1 MLEWKKWWTQGEVYC
16 PRFRFSLKGLT
27 TGDNTTKFA
36 RLCFWAM
43 LSAKTNISVLQSQL
57 DRLSAWHHL
66 TAHYRNKSLKYAWL
80 AWHAR
85 KRGKFIRVQNLV
97 TNKKEMPESKAGHI
111 YSICWV
117 NRKYPPPPDSTILLY
132 ALSALEFPYSSPPH
146 PCIGRPFVSK
156 RLSFLPPKLDDSYV
170 AASRSLSRIP
180 AQDIQNRKSVS
191 RVLEIKSLY
200 LIQTRSLPVNK

>member
-1 MLEWKKWWTQGEVYC
+1 MLEWQKWWTQGEVYC
-16 PRFRFSLKGLT
+16 PWFRFSLKGLT

-66 TAHYRNKSLKYAWL
+66 TAHYSNKSLKYAWL

-97 TNKKEMPESKAGHI
+97 TNKKEMPESKTGHI

-117 NRKYPPPPDSTILLY
+117 NRKSPPPGLNDSTLRSLCTRISLL
-132 ALSALEFPYSSPPH
+132 LSSTPL
-146 PCIGRPFVSK
+146 PFVSK

-180 AQDIQNRKSVS
+180 AQEIQNRKSVS